1 MIRYNATKISIG
13 IALAIILFATL
24 ACGAGAT
31 PVPPSATPELP
42 TNTVPPTSTPPPL
55 YLSVHLVSAPQEE
68 TSDKPVYTAKADVP
82 VLDGST
88 DERVVKF
95 NNEMAEL
102 TRDEIARFMDNASQV
117 IVPNGS
123 TGSAYIQK
131 FTLLSPPGN
140 ILSIKLEINTYIYQA
155 AHPGTH
161 TRVVNY
167 DLEKGED
174 LSLDQLFKPGSDY
187 LKTIANYCIA
197 DLKTRP
203 IDFEVNSA
211 GADPT
216 SQNYGNWNIT
226 PDGLLIT
233 FDEYQVA
240 AYALGPQLV
249 TMPWSELKSILDPNG
264 PIGQY
269 SQ

>member
-1 MIRYNATKISIG
+1 MIHKNTTKISLG
-13 IALAIILFATL
+13 IALVTILFVTL
-24 ACGAGAT
+24 ACGAGSTPVPSSAT
-31 PVPPSATPELP
+31 PVTP
-42 TNTVPPTSTPPPL
+42 TNTVPPTPTSLPL
-55 YLSVHLVSAPQEE
+55 YLSVKLVTAPQEE

-88 DERVVKF
+88 DERVTKF

-102 TRDEIARFMDNASQV
+102 TRDEIVRFMDNASQV
-117 IVPNGS
+117 IVPSGS

-131 FTLLSPPGN
+131 FSLLSPPGN
-140 ILSIKLEINTYIYQA
+140 IFSIKFEINTYIYQA

-174 LSLDQLFKPGSDY
+174 LSLDQLFRPGSDY
-187 LKTIANYCIA
+187 LNTIANYCIA
-197 DLKTRP
+197 DLKKRP

-211 GADPT
+211 GAEPN

-226 PDGLLIT
+226 ADGLLIT

-249 TMPWSELKSILDPNG
+249 TVPWSELKSIIDPNG